1 MKVILL
7 QDVKNLGKQGQV
19 VEVKD
24 GYAHNFLFKR
34 NLAKEATA
42 GNMRA
47 LEQQQRL
54 QQKQADE
61 RLEEAKQL
69 KEVLEKLAIKVQ
81 VKAGEGGRIFGSVT
95 SIDIAE
101 AIERMGH
108 KIDRR
113 TIDLPTPIKELGDYT
128 VTAKLHPEVQAKLQ
142 VAVGQL

>member
-7 QDVKNLGKQGQV
+7 QDVKNLGKKGDV

-34 NLAKEATA
+34 NLANPATS
-42 GNMRA
+42 GNMRS

-61 RLEEAKQL
+61 RLAEAKQL
-69 KEVLEKLAIKVQ
+69 KEVLEKLDITVQ

-95 SIDIAE
+95 SIDIAD

-113 TIDLPTPIKELGDYT
+113 TIDLPTPIKELGDYK
-128 VTAKLHPEVQAKLQ
+128 VTAKLHPEVQAELK
-142 VAVGQL
+142 VNVGQI

>member
-7 QDVKNLGKQGQV
+7 QDVKNLGKQSQV

>member
-7 QDVKNLGKQGQV
+7 QDVKNLGKKGDV

-34 NLAKEATA
+34 NLASPATA
-42 GNMRA
+42 GNMRS

-61 RLEEAKQL
+61 RLEEARQL
-69 KEVLEKLAIKVQ
+69 KDVLEQLDIKVQ

-95 SIDIAE
+95 SIDIAD

-113 TIDLPTPIKELGDYT
+113 TIDLPTPIKELGDYK
-128 VTAKLHPEVQAKLQ
+128 VTAKLHPEVQAELK
-142 VAVGQL
+142 VNVGQI